1 MIFPQRSKTL
11 LTTST
16 LLVQSSP
23 AANVIF
29 QPAGSALAI
38 VQQPALATSSTIV
51 QLAAKLQLQLWF
63 PVCQPCCST
72 SVSLFV
78 LCVLPLL
85 LLLFFVLVFCFERDP
100 SSSPTTTTCPAGGS
114 HLIVSTWTR
123 FRVLLTFDILCFV
136 IMKSI
141 FTVHRSRNDPV
152 VATTILRICFFAHFC
167 FCSKVLTSF
176 VV

>member
-1 MIFPQRSKTL
+1 MIFPPQGLKTL

-16 LLVQSSP
+16 LLVQPTP
-23 AANVIF
+23 AANVNV
-29 QPAGSALAI
+29 QPAVPALAI

-85 LLLFFVLVFCFERDP
+85 FLLLLFFVLVFCSERDP
-100 SSSPTTTTCPAGGS
+100 SSSPTTKACPAGGS
-114 HLIVSTWTR
+114 HLM
-123 FRVLLTFDILCFV
+123 CFV
-136 IMKSI
+136 
-141 FTVHRSRNDPV
+141 D
-152 VATTILRICFFAHFC
+152 L
-167 FCSKVLTSF
+167 
-176 VV
+176 